1 MDSRNHGGFTESFKR
16 QVVAEVEGGCINKT
30 DASKRYGILGHSTIT
45 KWCRR
50 YGRMSENFRKE
61 PVQVHTLN
69 EKDRDFIR
77 LKNENKALKKELK
90 HAKMKA
96 LTMETMVEVAEEEF
110 GISIRKKHGAK
121 Q

>member
-16 QVVAEVEGGCINKT
+16 QVVAEVESGFINKT
-30 DASKRYGILGHSTIT
+30 EASKRYGILGHSTIT

-50 YGRMSENFRKE
+50 YGRMSQNSRKE
-61 PVQVHTLN
+61 PVQVRTLDA
-69 EKDRDFIR
+69 KDRELIR
-77 LKNENKALKKELK
+77 LKNELKAVKKELK
-90 HAKMKA
+90 HAEMKA

-110 GISIRKKHGAK
+110 GISIRKKYGAK

>member
-1 MDSRNHGGFTESFKR
+1 MENRNHGGFTESFKR
-16 QVVAEVEGGCINKT
+16 QVVADVESGYINKA

-50 YGRMSENFRKE
+50 YGCMSENSRKK
-61 PVQVHTLN
+61 PVQVRKLDA
-69 EKDRDFIR
+69 KDRELIR
-77 LKNENKALKKELK
+77 LKKELK
-90 HAKMKA
+90 AVKKELKHSEMKA